1 MIAIS
6 YRREDSLPIA
16 GRLYD
21 RLQAKFG
28 KGNVFMDFDSIS
40 PGTDFR
46 REIRQTIERAKIIV
60 VVIGPHWLGASRGHS
75 RRIDNP
81 ADFVRLE
88 VEYALQRD
96 IPIIPL
102 LVNDTPMPEAETL
115 PAEIKDLAFRNALP
129 LDSGIDFHNHV
140 DRLVTGIVRLIG
152 APPKSQASFRRRIF
166 LFALVPF
173 ALLAIGV
180 FCAYFYRANRVNSS
194 PEVRPGPR
202 ASASPEPQAPPLAAD
217 SSSPEPWPADKKI
230 TDGHFLLQSK
240 ATGLFLSL
248 RRKPGTDD
256 WLVVQAQ
263 YNRNERQTWMA
274 VPAEEGQFYYLVPP
288 RSTQVASPAD
298 ELFLKKRG
306 RRFQL
311 SLDDVD
317 ASVQN
322 DKEFLELT
330 ATSSP
335 VREADLSECLEIKR
349 GGAFDTIALGKVRTP
364 ATSDQ
369 EWVLDEVEPG
379 YYGIMSRFNSKSIDV
394 PDAKTTDGL
403 ILILYGTHRGNNQLW
418 QLQQPSGWS
427 K

>member
-129 LDSGIDFHNHV
+129 LASGIDFHNHV

-166 LFALVPF
+166 LFAFVPF

-202 ASASPEPQAPPLAAD
+202 ASASPEPQAPPVAAD

-248 RRKPGTDD
+248 RRRPGTDD

-298 ELFLKKRG
+298 E
-306 RRFQL
+306 Q
-311 SLDDVD
+311 
-317 ASVQN
+317 
-322 DKEFLELT
+322 
-330 ATSSP
+330 
-335 VREADLSECLEIKR
+335 CLEIKR

-364 ATSDQ
+364 PTFDQ
-369 EWVLDEVEPG
+369 EWELDEAEPG
-379 YYGIMSRFNSKSIDV
+379 YYGITSRFNRKSIDV